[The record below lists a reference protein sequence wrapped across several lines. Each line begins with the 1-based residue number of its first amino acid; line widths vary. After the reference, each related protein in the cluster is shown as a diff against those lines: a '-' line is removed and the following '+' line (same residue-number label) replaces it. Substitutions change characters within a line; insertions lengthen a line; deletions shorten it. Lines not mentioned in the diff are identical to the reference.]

1 MAGRRDRCAR
11 HVVAVGITLGL
22 LLVACAREPAR
33 PSPAASAGPPGGATA
48 AASGPASAA
57 PAAVAPPA
65 SAPAAPLPVR
75 AAFTSFSASAAPWWM
90 ALEGG
95 YFREQG
101 LDVSLVQVAA
111 GATLLAALQ
120 NGDLEVVFSG
130 GPSLVLGNVE
140 GLETM
145 IVGSTSNGLDIIV
158 FVRPELQTLDDV
170 RGKTIGAGRPKSITD
185 IAVRLGFQRAGLR
198 PDEDFFVGVTG
209 GLPESLAALQIGSID
224 GAALN
229 VPMVFEARR
238 QGYRQILSLSDLAI
252 PFTTSAVGATKKT
265 IAQRAEIFEPFLRAL
280 AQGVSRLKTDRDAAI
295 DVLGKYNQSDD
306 RELLG
311 ATVDYNRPLWITD
324 PYPDLAGVQTV
335 LEVEEH
341 PGVRGMRP
349 EDFVDARFA
358 DHVRQSGFLDSLA
371 K

>member
-1 MAGRRDRCAR
+1 MSGYARGTDRRLA
-11 HVVAVGITLGL
+11 TLGL
-22 LLVACAREPAR
+22 LLVLLLGACSREPAR
-33 PSPAASAGPPGGATA
+33 APQSA
-48 AASGPASAA
+48 AAGAAAAA
-57 PAAVAPPA
+57 PAA
-65 SAPAAPLPVR
+65 SAPAAVQPVH

-101 LDVSLVQVAA
+101 LDVDLVQIAA

-120 NGDLEVVFSG
+120 NGDREIVFSG

-145 IVGSTSNGLDIIV
+145 IVGSTSSGLDIIV
-158 FVRPELQTLDDV
+158 FVRPELQTYDDL

-185 IAVRLGFQRAGLR
+185 IAVRLGFKRVGLR

-209 GLPESLAALQIGSID
+209 GLPESLAAMQMGTID

-238 QGYRQILSLSDLAI
+238 QGFRQILSLSEMQI
-252 PFTTSAVGATKKT
+252 PFATSAVGATKKT
-265 IAQRAEIFEPFLRAL
+265 IAARPDVFEPFLRAL
-280 AQGVSRLKTDRDAAI
+280 AQGVSRLKTDREYAI

-306 RELLG
+306 RDLLG
-311 ATVDYNRPLWITD
+311 ATVDYTRPLWITD
-324 PYPDLAGVQTV
+324 PYPDPAGVQMV
-335 LEVEEH
+335 IEVEEN
-341 PGVRGMRP
+341 PAVQGRRP
-349 EDFVDARFA
+349 EEFVDARFA
-358 DHVRQSGFLDSLA
+358 ERLRQSGFLDSLA

>member
-1 MAGRRDRCAR
+1 MAGGAYAR
-11 HVVAVGITLGL
+11 PLRVVGLGL
-22 LLVACAREPAR
+22 ALSALLLACGRAPA
-33 PSPAASAGPPGGATA
+33 PTPQEAPAAPAAPAASA
-48 AASGPASAA
+48 
-57 PAAVAPPA
+57 A

-90 ALEGG
+90 AKEGG

-101 LDVSLVQVAA
+101 LDVSLVQIAA

-120 NGDLEVVFSG
+120 NGDVEIAFSG
-130 GPSLVLGNVE
+130 GPSLVLGNLE

-158 FVRPELQTLDDV
+158 FVRPELQTYDDL

-185 IAVRLGFQRAGLR
+185 IAVRLGFKQVGLR

-209 GLPESLAALQIGSID
+209 GLPESLAALQAGTID

-238 QGYRQILSLSDLAI
+238 QGFRQILSLSDLQI
-252 PFTTSAVGATKKT
+252 PFATSAVGATKKT
-265 IAQRAEIFEPFLRAL
+265 IATRPEVFEPFLRAL
-280 AQGVSRLKTDRDAAI
+280 AQGVSRLKTDREAAI
-295 DVLGKYNQSDD
+295 DVLAKYNQSDD

-311 ATVDYNRPLWITD
+311 ATVDHNRPLWITD
-324 PYPDLAGVQTV
+324 PYPDPAGVQTV

-341 PGVRGMRP
+341 PAARDKRP
-349 EDFVDARFA
+349 EDFIDARFA
-358 DHVRQSGFLDSLA
+358 ERVRQSGFLDGLA